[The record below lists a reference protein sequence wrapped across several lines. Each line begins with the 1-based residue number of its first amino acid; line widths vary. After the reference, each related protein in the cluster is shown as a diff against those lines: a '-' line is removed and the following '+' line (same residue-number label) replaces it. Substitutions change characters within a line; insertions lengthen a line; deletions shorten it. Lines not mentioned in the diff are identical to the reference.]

1 MVGARERGRVAA
13 GGDRGGGAGWVAG
26 WRGGGGGGAP
36 LTPAL
41 SPGGRG
47 RGCGDG
53 VGAVGV
59 AAGGGAPRAGAAG
72 GAGLSVGGHAVL
84 HLPDRRAVAGL
95 RSHRALAGVPRRLR
109 RHGLARPDD
118 GRRHRGLHV
127 RHLRHERHRHQPALA
142 LGARGRAGARDRD
155 GVRDAHRLVLGAHRG
170 HLHDHDHAGHRG
182 GLLLPRPA
190 ELFALQRVPGL
201 PERDDARGGG
211 RRAARPAGLLPPRAL
226 LGARRLLLRVL
237 PAARALRGGVAGHPR
252 QPAAHERARLQ
263 RHRAPRGR
271 LFGGRPHR
279 RRRWRADGLVQ
290 RPGVAGLG
298 GYELADQ
305 HPDHRGAR
313 RHAAPDRAVHRGRR
327 VRAAAE
333 LRGRSGRPRA
343 LQPADRRRVPGHR
356 AVLARRPARLVGT
369 RSAIHSDAV
378 RADAPAR
385 PAEDVTRARG
395 GPLSWPRCRIHR
407 EEETMKSLKRQLVW
421 TVVVAAMLAVVVAG
435 GATAQ
440 QQVVKI
446 GLLATLEGPFAAG
459 GQDGMRGAE
468 LAVKQR
474 GGMVA
479 GKKIEIIKASS
490 DAKPDVAVN
499 ATRKLVEQD
508 KVDIMVGPLSGSE
521 GIAVKNYSKTQPNTT
536 FINGSS
542 GAQATTLVDPSPNFF
557 RFNTEGAQWMVG
569 LGDYA
574 YKTKNYKKMALI
586 AEDYA
591 FPYSQVQGFMT
602 EYCKAGG
609 RVTHKAWV
617 PLGGKDYS
625 SVIAKLPGDVDALLV
640 VLGGADAVNFLTQ
653 YEQAGGNKPMV
664 GGSITVDQTVLNFK
678 GKRRESLLGTP
689 SASPIADNYDA
700 PEWKKFVADYK
711 ENFKD
716 GFPSPSLFAYVYY
729 INMKAALDGL
739 DAVKGDLCGGQAKY
753 REALRTLKLK
763 TPTGEVTLDENRQA
777 IGTTFV
783 TEVAKAADGGF
794 YNKVV
799 KVVPNVN
806 QRLGMSKA
814 DFDKAGLGSRDVPNC
829 P

>member
-1 MVGARERGRVAA
+1 
-13 GGDRGGGAGWVAG
+13 
-26 WRGGGGGGAP
+26 
-36 LTPAL
+36 
-41 SPGGRG
+41 
-47 RGCGDG
+47 
-53 VGAVGV
+53 
-59 AAGGGAPRAGAAG
+59 
-72 GAGLSVGGHAVL
+72 
-84 HLPDRRAVAGL
+84 
-95 RSHRALAGVPRRLR
+95 
-109 RHGLARPDD
+109 
-118 GRRHRGLHV
+118 
-127 RHLRHERHRHQPALA
+127 
-142 LGARGRAGARDRD
+142 
-155 GVRDAHRLVLGAHRG
+155 
-170 HLHDHDHAGHRG
+170 
-182 GLLLPRPA
+182 
-190 ELFALQRVPGL
+190 
-201 PERDDARGGG
+201 
-211 RRAARPAGLLPPRAL
+211 
-226 LGARRLLLRVL
+226 
-237 PAARALRGGVAGHPR
+237 
-252 QPAAHERARLQ
+252 
-263 RHRAPRGR
+263 
-271 LFGGRPHR
+271 
-279 RRRWRADGLVQ
+279 
-290 RPGVAGLG
+290 
-298 GYELADQ
+298 
-305 HPDHRGAR
+305 
-313 RHAAPDRAVHRGRR
+313 
-327 VRAAAE
+327 
-333 LRGRSGRPRA
+333 
-343 LQPADRRRVPGHR
+343 
-356 AVLARRPARLVGT
+356 
-369 RSAIHSDAV
+369 
-378 RADAPAR
+378 
-385 PAEDVTRARG
+385 
-395 GPLSWPRCRIHR
+395 
-407 EEETMKSLKRQLVW
+407 MKSLKRRLLW
-421 TVVVAAMLAVVVAG
+421 TAVVAALLAVVVAG

-440 QQVVKI
+440 APVVKI

-574 YKTKNYKKMALI
+574 YKTKGYKKMALI

-617 PLGGKDYS
+617 PLGAKDYS
-625 SVIAKLPGDVDALLV
+625 SVIAKLPGDVDALVV

-689 SASPIADNYDA
+689 SAGPIADSYDA

-739 DAVKGDLCGGQAKY
+739 DAVKGDLSGGQAKY
-753 REALRTLKLK
+753 REALQKMVLK
-763 TPTGEVTLDENRQA
+763 TPVGDVRLDANRQA
-777 IGTTFV
+777 IGSTFV
-783 TEVAKAADGGF
+783 TEVVKDAQGNL
-794 YNKVV
+794 YNKVLR
-799 KVVPNVN
+799 KVDGID
-806 QRLGMSKA
+806 QMLGMKKE
-814 DFDKAGLGSRDVPNC
+814 DFQMGSRDVPNC